1 MQLLIPFASTLDQ
14 ACQHT
19 IRDLQLPALTRLLA
33 RLAPAQRLGS
43 DESSLTPPHELAGAA
58 TLGWH
63 GADGCLPWAARL
75 AQRDGIGDLGGRP
88 WGLLTP
94 AHWAVSA
101 EGVLLVDPAALA
113 LDAAESRA
121 LFDAVRDLFESEGW
135 RVAWGAPL
143 RWYASHDALADLP
156 CAALDRAIGRNVDD
170 WMQPGPRMGLVRR
183 LQSEAQM
190 LLYHA
195 PVNDARE
202 ARGAL
207 AVNSFWLSGCGMAQ
221 PGQDDAGLCE
231 DDRLR
236 APALAQDWAA
246 WAEAWQALDRGP
258 VADLL
263 QRLGGGEAVALTLCG
278 ERVAQRFEPVA
289 GGGVFTRLARR
300 FRTPD
305 VAALLEAL

>member
-1 MQLLIPFASTLDQ
+1 MRLLIPFASTL
-14 ACQHT
+14 AEPCRHT

-33 RLAPAQRLGS
+33 RLAPTQRLGG
-43 DESSLTPPHELAGAA
+43 DEASLTPPHELARAA

-63 GADGCLPWAARL
+63 GADGCLPWAAWL
-75 AQRDGIGDLGGRP
+75 AQRDGVDGLGERP

-94 AHWAVSA
+94 VHWAVGA
-101 EGVLLVDPAALA
+101 DGVRLVDPAALA

-121 LFDAVRDLFESEGW
+121 LFEAVRHLFESEGW

-143 RWYASHDALADLP
+143 RWYASHDALRDLP
-156 CAALDRAIGRNVDD
+156 CAALDRAIGGNVDD
-170 WMQPGPRMGLVRR
+170 WLQPGPRLGLVRR

-207 AVNSFWLSGCGMAQ
+207 AVNSFWLSGCGAAQ
-221 PGQDDAGLCE
+221 AVTDDADLRE

-258 VADLL
+258 LAELL
-263 QRLGGGEAVALTLCG
+263 QRLGRGEPVALTLCG
-278 ERVAQRFEPVA
+278 ERAAQRYEPAAAA
-289 GGGVFTRLARR
+289 GMLSGLVRR
-300 FRTPD
+300 WRTPD
-305 VAALLEAL
+305 VATLLEAL